1 MRNAKYLLLPIIL
14 VCCLTAG
21 EAKETVS
28 VEASLSS
35 ERIYEGEPVALS
47 VSITTTNPDIA
58 YIELM
63 SREDFQGFTI
73 LNVPT
78 ADASDG
84 HLTRIQK
91 NGEKAYTAVIY
102 RIMLMPN
109 APGTLTIP
117 SLEFNIGLSRP
128 TVIDHPYFGHIR
140 STTVEDAVLRTKP
153 VKAKCNRL
161 PRPADGYSGAI
172 GNFTIEGSVPP
183 GKIYAD
189 SPALVIFRI
198 SGTGYIDSSSFPD
211 IRKHLPKGMVLRTEE
226 ESSDFICVGEE
237 LQSTI
242 ELECTLVAG
251 EPGEYVVPPIPFTF
265 FDPVAES
272 YRTVSSKQLTINAE
286 GIDIP
291 SKPKVLHSI

>member
-78 ADASDG
+78 ADAGDG
-84 HLTRIQK
+84 HLTVIQK

-102 RIMLMPN
+102 RITLMPN

-128 TVIDHPYFGHIR
+128 AVIDHPFFGHIR
-140 STTVEDAVLRTKP
+140 KRY
-153 VKAKCNRL
+153 
-161 PRPADGYSGAI
+161 G
-172 GNFTIEGSVPP
+172 
-183 GKIYAD
+183 
-189 SPALVIFRI
+189 
-198 SGTGYIDSSSFPD
+198 
-211 IRKHLPKGMVLRTEE
+211 
-226 ESSDFICVGEE
+226 
-237 LQSTI
+237 
-242 ELECTLVAG
+242 
-251 EPGEYVVPPIPFTF
+251 
-265 FDPVAES
+265 
-272 YRTVSSKQLTINAE
+272 
-286 GIDIP
+286 
-291 SKPKVLHSI
+291 